1 MNATVATLADEAAR
15 LLPEPP
21 AGHDAFGYLA
31 WEELVVD
38 TARRLALFSGGLGDL
53 EPASDVLTLT
63 PHTRRLDGRG
73 LLSLATIVNDDP
85 CAGERALWLAVTNS
99 DLGDCAEPTTTSV
112 VRLDRSGTAHGPANR
127 RGNRRRRTLLTV
139 VKN

>member
-1 MNATVATLADEAAR
+1 MNAFVATLAAEAAR

-38 TARRLALFSGGLGDL
+38 TARRLSHLGADCAA
-53 EPASDVLTLT
+53 EPVTLT
-63 PHTRRLDGRG
+63 PHTRRLDGAA
-73 LLSLATIVNDDP
+73 LLSLATLVADATDP
-85 CAGERALWLAVTNS
+85 EAGQRALWLAVTS
-99 DLGDCAEPTTTSV
+99 EDRASQEPGLLRAE
-112 VRLDRSGTAHGPANR
+112 RSSHGHGPTNR
-127 RGNRRRRTLLTV
+127 RANRRRRALLS